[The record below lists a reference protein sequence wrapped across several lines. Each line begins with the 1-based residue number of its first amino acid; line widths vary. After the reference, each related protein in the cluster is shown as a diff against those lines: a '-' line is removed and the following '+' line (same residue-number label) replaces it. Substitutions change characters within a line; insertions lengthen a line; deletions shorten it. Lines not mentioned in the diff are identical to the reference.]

1 MYNKKMFKTIFLFL
15 SFFTF
20 SSYSFLTN
28 MPELRRQYQDYLRIF
43 DKTETSYGFET
54 FVENLNTVE
63 YYNKNNND
71 GCKMYLTQYSDT
83 FDQEAVLFRCH

>member
-1 MYNKKMFKTIFLFL
+1 MYNKMFKTIFLFL

-20 SSYSFLTN
+20 SSYSFLIN
-28 MPELRRQYQDYLRIF
+28 MSELRRQYQDYLRIF

-63 YYNKNNND
+63 YYNKNNNN

-83 FDQEAVLFRCH
+83 FDPEAVLTKCR

>member
-1 MYNKKMFKTIFLFL
+1 MFKTIFLFL

-20 SSYSFLTN
+20 SSYSFLIN
-28 MPELRRQYQDYLRIF
+28 MSELRRQYQDYLRIF
-43 DKTETSYGFET
+43 DKTEISYGFET

-63 YYNKNNND
+63 YYNKNNNN

-83 FDQEAVLFRCH
+83 FDPEAVLTKCR

>member
-1 MYNKKMFKTIFLFL
+1 MFKKAIFLFL

-28 MPELRRQYQDYLRIF
+28 LPELRRQYQDYLRIF

-54 FVENLNTVE
+54 FVENLNKGVPGVITKC
-63 YYNKNNND
+63 YRK
-71 GCKMYLTQYSDT
+71 
-83 FDQEAVLFRCH
+83 

>member
-1 MYNKKMFKTIFLFL
+1 MYNKMFKTIFLFL
-15 SFFTF
+15 SFFSF

-83 FDQEAVLFRCH
+83 FDPEAVLFRCH

>member
-1 MYNKKMFKTIFLFL
+1 MFKKAIFLFL

-20 SSYSFLTN
+20 SSYSVLTHL
-28 MPELRRQYQDYLRIF
+28 PELRRQYQDYLRIF
-43 DKTETSYGFET
+43 DKMETSYGFET
-54 FVENLNTVE
+54 FVENLNTIE

-83 FDQEAVLFRCH
+83 FDTEAVLTKCF